1 LEGSLGR
8 AEADRR
14 DTEGH
19 IVTGQSGTGSSGAPR
34 YEQELHRGLGI
45 LGNVAITVSAVTPAS
60 SVFIIIPFI
69 ILTAG
74 TGSFLALVFA
84 AIIGVFMAFCWG
96 ELSAAFPIAGGDY
109 ALVWHAF
116 KGPWARLGNAL
127 SFATFALMLNSVAF
141 IPAVIALGTAQY
153 IQSIVTVDTRI
164 AGAVVCIVAA
174 IVGILRI
181 RTNAILTGI
190 FLAIELLALLVLTV
204 LGLTNF
210 HGDRV
215 GQLFGSWVVG
225 GTGGGLSP
233 VAFGVILTATAVGV
247 FAYNGYSNAV
257 NFSEETQG
265 SSRRIAVAILWS
277 LVITVAA
284 ELIPTTAV
292 LLGAPDLAK
301 LTTDPAPM
309 TYFLQATSSDTVN
322 TLVSLGIALAIFNAT
337 LAIILEFGRIL
348 YSSARDRAW
357 PGIVNDWLA
366 AVHPSLR
373 SPWVATA
380 LVGIVSAVLCL
391 TVDLNT
397 LITLTGA
404 VLVADYA
411 LISIAAL
418 VGRLTGATEG
428 SPYRMPLWPL
438 PPLLALAALV
448 YVTTQQ
454 TSTALIVTG
463 ATILIGLVYWAVY
476 ILPQGGRAWN
486 LREPLRDEA
495 LP

>member
-1 LEGSLGR
+1 VDGQADAAPVDGS
-8 AEADRR
+8 
-14 DTEGH
+14 
-19 IVTGQSGTGSSGAPR
+19 R

-45 LGNVAITVSAVTPAS
+45 WGNIAITVSAVTPAS

-74 TGSFLALVFA
+74 TGAFLALVFA
-84 AIIGVFMAFCWG
+84 AIIGIFMAFCWG

-116 KGPWARLGNAL
+116 KGPWARIGNAL

-153 IQSIVTVDTRI
+153 ISNVVTVDTRV
-164 AGAVVCIVAA
+164 AGAVVCVLAA

-181 RTNAILTGI
+181 RTNAIVTGI
-190 FLAIELLALLVLTV
+190 FLVIELLALLILSV
-204 LGLTNF
+204 LGLANF
-210 HGDRV
+210 HGDRI
-215 GQLFGSWVVG
+215 GQLFGNWVVG
-225 GTGGGLSP
+225 TPDGGLSP
-233 VAFGVILTATAVGV
+233 IAFGVILTATAAGV

-301 LTTDPAPM
+301 LTIDPAPM
-309 TYFLQATSSDTVN
+309 TYFLNTTANTTIDTI
-322 TLVSLGIALAIFNAT
+322 VSLGIALAIFNAT

-357 PGIVNDWLA
+357 PGVVSSWLA
-366 AVHPSLR
+366 SVHPTFR
-373 SPWVATA
+373 SPWIATA
-380 LVGIVSAVLCL
+380 VVGIVSAILCL
-391 TVDLNT
+391 TVDLGT

-411 LISIAAL
+411 MISIAAL
-418 VGRLTGATEG
+418 VGRSTGATDS
-428 SPYRMPLWPL
+428 SPYRMPWWPV

-454 TSTALIVTG
+454 SSTALIVTG
-463 ATILIGLVYWAVY
+463 ATIAIGLVYWAVY
-476 ILPQGGRAWN
+476 ILPQGGRAWS
-486 LREPLRDEA
+486 LRQPIHDHGDLPGPEKAQAEA
-495 LP
+495 

>member
-1 LEGSLGR
+1 M
-8 AEADRR
+8 
-14 DTEGH
+14 
-19 IVTGQSGTGSSGAPR
+19 TGQMGTAATGGSR
-34 YEQELHRGLGI
+34 YEQELHRGLGV

-74 TGSFLALVFA
+74 TGAFLALVFA
-84 AIIGVFMAFCWG
+84 AIIGVFMSFCWG

-153 IQSIVTVDTRI
+153 IQSVITVDTRI
-164 AGAVVCIVAA
+164 AGAVVCVVAA

-190 FLAIELLALLVLTV
+190 FLVIELLALVVLTV
-204 LGLTNF
+204 LGLVNF
-210 HGDRV
+210 HGERL

-225 GTGGGLSP
+225 SPSGGLNP
-233 VAFGVILTATAVGV
+233 IAFGVILTATAAGV

-301 LTTDPAPM
+301 VTTDAAPM
-309 TYFLQATSSDTVN
+309 TYFLLATSNDTVN

-357 PGIVNDWLA
+357 PGVVNDWLA
-366 AVHPSLR
+366 AVHPRLR
-373 SPWVATA
+373 SPWIATA
-380 LVGIVSAVLCL
+380 IVGVVSAILCL
-391 TVDLNT
+391 TVDLGT

-418 VGRLTGATEG
+418 VGRWTGATAR
-428 SPYRMPLWPL
+428 SPYRMPFWPL

-476 ILPQGGRAWN
+476 ILPQRGRAWN
-486 LREPLRDEA
+486 LREPLLDEA

>member
-1 LEGSLGR
+1 METKPAGGSPY
-8 AEADRR
+8 
-14 DTEGH
+14 
-19 IVTGQSGTGSSGAPR
+19 V
-34 YEQELHRGLGI
+34 QELHRGLGV

-74 TGSFLALVFA
+74 TGAFLALLFA
-84 AIIGVFMAFCWG
+84 AIIGIFMAFCWG

-153 IQSIVTVDTRI
+153 IGSVVTVDTRI
-164 AGAVVCIVAA
+164 AGAIVCVVAA

-190 FLAIELLALLVLTV
+190 FLLIELLALLVLTI
-204 LGLTNF
+204 LGLANF
-210 HGDRV
+210 HADRI

-225 GTGGGLSP
+225 GADGGLNP
-233 VAFGVILTATAVGV
+233 VPFGVILTATAVGV

-301 LTTDPAPM
+301 VTSDPAPM
-309 TYFLQATSSDTVN
+309 TYFLEATSNETVN

-366 AVHPSLR
+366 SVHPRFR

-380 LVGIVSAVLCL
+380 LVGIVSAILCL

-418 VGRLTGATEG
+418 VGRLTGATDQ
-428 SPYRMPLWPL
+428 SPYRMPLWPV

-454 TSTALIVTG
+454 TTTALIVTG
-463 ATILIGLVYWAVY
+463 ATILIGLIYWAVY
-476 ILPQGGRAWN
+476 ILPQRGRAWN
-486 LREPLRDEA
+486 LREPIRDEA

>member
-1 LEGSLGR
+1 M
-8 AEADRR
+8 
-14 DTEGH
+14 
-19 IVTGQSGTGSSGAPR
+19 TGQTGTTATGGPQ
-34 YEQELHRGLGI
+34 YEQELHRGLGV
-45 LGNVAITVSAVTPAS
+45 LGNIAITVSAVTPAS

-74 TGSFLALVFA
+74 TGAFLALVFA
-84 AIIGVFMAFCWG
+84 AVIGVFMAFCWG

-153 IQSIVTVDTRI
+153 IQNVVTVDTRI
-164 AGAVVCIVAA
+164 AGAVVCVVAA

-181 RTNAILTGI
+181 RTNAIVTGI

-204 LGLTNF
+204 LGLANF
-210 HGDRV
+210 HGDRI
-215 GQLFGSWVVG
+215 GQLFGGWVVG
-225 GTGGGLSP
+225 SAGAGLSP

-309 TYFLQATSSDTVN
+309 TYFLQATSNDTVN
-322 TLVSLGIALAIFNAT
+322 TVVSLGIALAIFNAT

-357 PGIVNDWLA
+357 PGIVNSWLA
-366 AVHPSLR
+366 AVHPRFR

-411 LISIAAL
+411 MISIAAL
-418 VGRLTGATEG
+418 VGRTTGATDG
-428 SPYRMPLWPL
+428 SPYRMPFWPV

-463 ATILIGLVYWAVY
+463 ATIAIGLVYWAVY
-476 ILPQGGRAWN
+476 ILPQGGRAWS
-486 LREPLRDEA
+486 LRQPIHDHGELPGPEKAQAEP
-495 LP
+495 

>member
-1 LEGSLGR
+1 M
-8 AEADRR
+8 A
-14 DTEGH
+14 
-19 IVTGQSGTGSSGAPR
+19 GQMGVGMGAAAPSENR

-45 LGNVAITVSAVTPAS
+45 WGNIAITVSAVTPAS

-69 ILTAG
+69 ILAAG
-74 TGSFLALVFA
+74 TGAFLALVFA

-116 KGPWARLGNAL
+116 KGPWARVGNAL

-153 IQSIVTVDTRI
+153 IANVVTVDTRI
-164 AGAVVCIVAA
+164 AGAVVCLLAA
-174 IVGILRI
+174 LVGILRI
-181 RTNAILTGI
+181 RTNAIVTGI
-190 FLAIELLALLVLTV
+190 FLLIELLALLILTLV
-204 LGLTNF
+204 GIANF
-210 HGDRV
+210 HGERI
-215 GQLFGSWVVG
+215 GQLFGNWVVG
-225 GTGGGLSP
+225 SASGGGLSP
-233 VAFGVILTATAVGV
+233 IAFGVILTATAAGV

-292 LLGAPDLAK
+292 LLGAPSLAK
-301 LTTDPAPM
+301 VTTDPAPM
-309 TYFLQATSSDTVN
+309 TYFLDATTNNTIDTI
-322 TLVSLGIALAIFNAT
+322 VSLGIALAIFNAT

-348 YSSARDRAW
+348 FASARDRAW
-357 PGIVNDWLA
+357 PGVVNDWLA
-366 AVHPSLR
+366 SVHPTFK
-373 SPWVATA
+373 SPWIATA
-380 LVGIVSAVLCL
+380 LVGIVSAILCL
-391 TVDLNT
+391 TVDLGT

-411 LISIAAL
+411 LISIAAI
-418 VGRLTGATEG
+418 VGRTTGATDG
-428 SPYRMPLWPL
+428 SPYRMPWWPL

-463 ATILIGLVYWAVY
+463 ATLAIGLVYWAVY
-476 ILPQGGRAWN
+476 ILPQGGRAWS
-486 LREPLRDEA
+486 LRQPTLDHGELPGAEKAQAEA
-495 LP
+495 

>member
-1 LEGSLGR
+1 MAGR
-8 AEADRR
+8 MG
-14 DTEGH
+14 TP
-19 IVTGQSGTGSSGAPR
+19 VTGESR
-34 YEQELHRGLGI
+34 YEQELHRGLGVF
-45 LGNVAITVSAVTPAS
+45 GNIAITVSAVTPAS

-74 TGSFLALVFA
+74 TGAFLALVFA

-116 KGPWARLGNAL
+116 KGPWARVGNAL

-153 IQSIVTVDTRI
+153 IQSVVSVDTRV
-164 AGAVVCIVAA
+164 AGAVVCIIAA

-181 RTNAILTGI
+181 RTNAIVTGI
-190 FLAIELLALLVLTV
+190 FLAIELLALLILT
-204 LGLTNF
+204 LFGLANL
-210 HGDRV
+210 HADRI
-215 GQLFGSWVVG
+215 GQLFGNWTVG
-225 GTGGGLSP
+225 AADGGLSAVP
-233 VAFGVILTATAVGV
+233 FGVILTATAVGV

-301 LTTDPAPM
+301 VTTDAAPM
-309 TYFLQATSSDTVN
+309 TYFLNATTNGTIN
-322 TLVSLGIALAIFNAT
+322 TIVSLGIALAIFNAT

-357 PGIVNDWLA
+357 PGVVNNWLGS
-366 AVHPSLR
+366 VHPDFK
-373 SPWVATA
+373 SPWIATA
-380 LVGIVSAVLCL
+380 LVGIVSAILCL
-391 TVDLNT
+391 TVDLGT

-418 VGRLTGATEG
+418 VGRVTGATDG
-428 SPYRMPLWPL
+428 SPYRMPLWPV

-463 ATILIGLVYWAVY
+463 ATIAIGLVYWALY
-476 ILPQGGRAWN
+476 ILPQGGRAWS
-486 LREPLRDEA
+486 LRQPIHDHGELPGPEKAQAEA
-495 LP
+495 

>member
-1 LEGSLGR
+1 M
-8 AEADRR
+8 
-14 DTEGH
+14 
-19 IVTGQSGTGSSGAPR
+19 TGQTGTGAAVDGGSQ

-45 LGNVAITVSAVTPAS
+45 WGNIAITVSAVTPAS

-69 ILTAG
+69 ILVAG
-74 TGSFLALVFA
+74 TGAFLALVFA
-84 AIIGVFMAFCWG
+84 AIIGIFMAFCWG

-116 KGPWARLGNAL
+116 KGPWARVGNAL

-153 IQSIVTVDTRI
+153 IGSVVTIDTRV
-164 AGAVVCIVAA
+164 AGAVVCILAA

-181 RTNAILTGI
+181 RTNAIVTGI
-190 FLAIELLALLVLTV
+190 FLAIELVALLIVTLF
-204 LGLTNF
+204 GLVNF
-210 HGDRV
+210 HADRI
-215 GQLFGSWVVG
+215 GNLFGSWVVG
-225 GTGGGLSP
+225 GTSGGLSP
-233 VAFGVILTATAVGV
+233 IAFGVILTATASGV

-301 LTTDPAPM
+301 VTTDPAPI
-309 TYFLQATSSDTVN
+309 TYFLRATSN
-322 TLVSLGIALAIFNAT
+322 TTIDNIVSLGIALAIFNAT

-348 YSSARDRAW
+348 FSSARDRAW
-357 PGIVNDWLA
+357 PGVVNEWLA
-366 AVHPSLR
+366 SVHPTFK

-380 LVGIVSAVLCL
+380 LVGIVSAILCL
-391 TVDLNT
+391 TVDLGT

-411 LISIAAL
+411 FISIAAL
-418 VGRLTGATEG
+418 VGRMTGATDS
-428 SPYRMPLWPL
+428 SPYRMPWWPV

-463 ATILIGLVYWAVY
+463 ATIAIGLVYWAIY
-476 ILPQGGRAWN
+476 ILPQGGRAWS
-486 LREPLRDEA
+486 LRQPIHDHGDLPGAEKAQAEA
-495 LP
+495 